1 MKLFIVLLTGA
12 FMLATGTSDVFAK
25 KKEKVQ
31 TEAKSDTVQTAS
43 KKRNTQY
50 PRLFKNKRVVTKKG
64 LITIHKIDD
73 KLYFEFPKSLLR
85 RDFLMGSSISATS
98 DNTSGLVGQTMTT
111 PLHIRFAIQ
120 EDQVYMQNVTPVSR
134 MDVYS
139 NQSDISKAV
148 AKSNITPD
156 MESFKIAAYNMDS
169 TAVVFE
175 VTKFFLADN
184 KRLPLFDQNSP
195 SLEDEKY
202 GQLELKAV
210 LKKNLSSIRN
220 FYVFDDNLEIN
231 LDMSFYQSLLA
242 NKKEVRGGNV
252 RVKAVYSM
260 LLLPEET
267 MAWRLGDPRLGYTF
281 TKKQKISTEKDGTAF
296 SYLQHKWNLLP
307 ADEEAYR
314 RGDLVAPRKP
324 VVFYIDNDFPEAW
337 KKQ

>member
-1 MKLFIVLLTGA
+1 MGSEMCIR
-12 FMLATGTSDVFAK
+12 D
-25 KKEKVQ
+25 
-31 TEAKSDTVQTAS
+31 
-43 KKRNTQY
+43 R
-50 PRLFKNKRVVTKKG
+50 VTKKG

-73 KLYFEFPKSLLR
+73 KLYFEFPKSLLGR
-85 RDFLMGSSISATS
+85 EFLMGSSISATS

-184 KRLPLFDQNSP
+184 KRLPLFDQNSS

-242 NKKEVRGGNV
+242 SKKEVRGGNV

-260 LLLPEET
+260 LLL
-267 MAWRLGDPRLGYTF
+267 LSL
-281 TKKQKISTEKDGTAF
+281 I
-296 SYLQHKWNLLP
+296 H
-307 ADEEAYR
+307 
-314 RGDLVAPRKP
+314 
-324 VVFYIDNDFPEAW
+324 I
-337 KKQ
+337 

>member
-31 TEAKSDTVQTAS
+31 TEAKSDTVRTAS

-73 KLYFEFPKSLLR
+73 KLYFEFPKSLLGR
-85 RDFLMGSSISATS
+85 EFLMGSSISATS

-148 AKSNITPD
+148 AKSNITSD

-184 KRLPLFDQNSP
+184 KRLPLFDQNSS

-231 LDMSFYQSLLA
+231 LDMSFLSIFACQ
-242 NKKEVRGGNV
+242 
-252 RVKAVYSM
+252 
-260 LLLPEET
+260 
-267 MAWRLGDPRLGYTF
+267 
-281 TKKQKISTEKDGTAF
+281 
-296 SYLQHKWNLLP
+296 
-307 ADEEAYR
+307 
-314 RGDLVAPRKP
+314 
-324 VVFYIDNDFPEAW
+324 
-337 KKQ
+337 